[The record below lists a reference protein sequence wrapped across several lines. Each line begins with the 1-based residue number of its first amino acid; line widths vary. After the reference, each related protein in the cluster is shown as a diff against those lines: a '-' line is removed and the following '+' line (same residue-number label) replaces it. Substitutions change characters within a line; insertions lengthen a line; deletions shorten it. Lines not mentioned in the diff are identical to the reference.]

1 MVRLKEGCC
10 MLSYIANID
19 TAQLIQKV
27 CKRKNILILNTQESE
42 TDISQY
48 VKETKVNFNLV
59 KYLVIDLNS
68 LTNSETEI
76 IESIY
81 NFSRI
86 YTKTRIIIL
95 ASNYNEQNIILTN
108 LYDLGFY
115 NIINE
120 FEVDQIENKLNI
132 ALSETGIQKNE
143 AKRFKKQ
150 EEVIQKESKIK
161 NLANK
166 VKNRTNKTKENKKV
180 KENSKADMPTNLV
193 YLFSLLL
200 ETITRLVK
208 FISYV
213 LVFILTSIGL
223 TILLNSEL
231 RELVFQ
237 VFGLK

>member
-1 MVRLKEGCC
+1 
-10 MLSYIANID
+10 MLSYIASKE
-19 TAQLIQKV
+19 TAQIIQRI
-27 CKRKNILILNTQESE
+27 CKRKNILILNAQECE

-48 VKETKVNFNLV
+48 VKETKTNFNLI
-59 KYLVIDLNS
+59 KYLIIDLN
-68 LTNSETEI
+68 LIKNSGNEI
-76 IESIY
+76 IETIY
-81 NFSRI
+81 NFSKL

-120 FEVDQIENKLNI
+120 FEVNVMENKLNI
-132 ALSETGIQKNE
+132 ALSELGIQKNE
-143 AKRFKKQ
+143 SKKFKKR

-161 NLANK
+161 NFIDNIK
-166 VKNRTNKTKENKKV
+166 TNKP
-180 KENSKADMPTNLV
+180 KENSKVKKEVKADMPTNWV

-200 ETITRLVK
+200 EAVTRIVK
-208 FISYV
+208 FICYV
-213 LVFILTSIGL
+213 IVFVLTSIGL

-237 VFGLK
+237 IFGIK

>member
-1 MVRLKEGCC
+1 

-27 CKRKNILILNTQESE
+27 CKRKNILILNTQELE

-48 VKETKVNFNLV
+48 VKEIKINFNLI
-59 KYLVIDLNS
+59 KYLIIDLNS

-76 IESIY
+76 VENIY
-81 NFSRI
+81 NFSKL

-95 ASNYNEQNIILTN
+95 APNYNEQNVVLTN

-120 FEVDQIENKLNI
+120 FEIDKIENKLNI
-132 ALSETGIQKNE
+132 ALSEVGIQKNDS
-143 AKRFKKQ
+143 KRFKKR
-150 EEVIQKESKIK
+150 EEVIKKESKIK
-161 NLANK
+161 NLIDK
-166 VKNRTNKTKENKKV
+166 IKLKPSKKKV
-180 KENSKADMPTNLV
+180 TKKIKEESKSDMPSNSV

-200 ETITRLVK
+200 EAVTRIVK
-208 FISYV
+208 FICYII
-213 LVFILTSIGL
+213 VFILTSIGL

-237 VFGLK
+237 IFGLR

>member
-1 MVRLKEGCC
+1 

-27 CKRKNILILNTQESE
+27 CKRKNILILNTQELE

-48 VKETKVNFNLV
+48 VKEIKINFNLI
-59 KYLVIDLNS
+59 KYLIIDLNS

-76 IESIY
+76 VENIY
-81 NFSRI
+81 NFSKL

-95 ASNYNEQNIILTN
+95 APNYNEQNVILTN

-120 FEVDQIENKLNI
+120 FEIDKIENKLNI
-132 ALSETGIQKNE
+132 ALSEVGIQKNE
-143 AKRFKKQ
+143 AKRFKKR

-161 NLANK
+161 NLIDKIKSKLRKKKA
-166 VKNRTNKTKENKKV
+166 TKKI
-180 KENSKADMPTNLV
+180 KEESKSDMPSNSV

-200 ETITRLVK
+200 EAVTRIVK
-208 FISYV
+208 FICYV
-213 LVFILTSIGL
+213 VVFVLTSIGL

-237 VFGLK
+237 IFGLK

>member
-1 MVRLKEGCC
+1 
-10 MLSYIANID
+10 MLSYIASID

-27 CKRKNILILNTQESE
+27 CKRKNILILNTQELE

-48 VKETKVNFNLV
+48 VKEIKINFNLI
-59 KYLVIDLNS
+59 KYLIIDLNS

-76 IESIY
+76 VENIY
-81 NFSRI
+81 NFSKL

-95 ASNYNEQNIILTN
+95 APNYNEQNVVLTN

-120 FEVDQIENKLNI
+120 FEIDKIENKLNI
-132 ALSETGIQKNE
+132 ALSEVGIQKNDS
-143 AKRFKKQ
+143 KRFKKR

-161 NLANK
+161 NLIDK
-166 VKNRTNKTKENKKV
+166 IKSKPRKKKETKKI
-180 KENSKADMPTNLV
+180 KEESKSDMPSNSV

-200 ETITRLVK
+200 EAVTRIVK
-208 FISYV
+208 FICYV
-213 LVFILTSIGL
+213 IVFVLTSIGL

-237 VFGLK
+237 IFGLK

>member
-1 MVRLKEGCC
+1 

-86 YTKTRIIIL
+86 YTKTRIIIF

-150 EEVIQKESKIK
+150 VEVIQKESKIK
-161 NLANK
+161 KLANK
-166 VKNRTNKTKENKKV
+166 VKTNKKKENKKV
-180 KENSKADMPTNLV
+180 KESSKTDMSTNLV

-200 ETITRLVK
+200 EMITRLVK
-208 FISYV
+208 FICYV

-223 TILLNSEL
+223 TILLNREL

-237 VFGLK
+237 IFGLK

>member
-1 MVRLKEGCC
+1 

-19 TAQLIQKV
+19 TSQIIQKI
-27 CKRKNILILNTQESE
+27 CKRKNILILNAQETE
-42 TDISQY
+42 IDILQY
-48 VKETKVNFNLV
+48 VKETKINFNLI

-68 LTNSETEI
+68 VINSETEI
-76 IESIY
+76 IENIY

-120 FEVDQIENKLNI
+120 FEVDKIENKLNI
-132 ALSETGIQKNE
+132 ALSEVGIQKNE
-143 AKRFKKQ
+143 AKKFKKR

-161 NLANK
+161 NIVDK
-166 VKNRTNKTKENKKV
+166 VKTREKKKNESKKIKE
-180 KENSKADMPTNLV
+180 ESKSDMPSNLV

-200 ETITRLVK
+200 EAITRIIK
-208 FISYV
+208 CICYII
-213 LVFILTSIGL
+213 VFVLTSIGL
-223 TILLNSEL
+223 TILLNNEL
-231 RELVFQ
+231 REMVFQ
-237 VFGLK
+237 IFSLK

>member
-1 MVRLKEGCC
+1 
-10 MLSYIANID
+10 MLSYIASID

-27 CKRKNILILNTQESE
+27 CKRKNILILNMQESE
-42 TDISQY
+42 TDILQY
-48 VKETKVNFNLV
+48 VKETKINFNLI
-59 KYLVIDLNS
+59 KYLIIDLNS
-68 LTNSETEI
+68 IINSETEI

-81 NFSRI
+81 NFSKI

-108 LYDLGFY
+108 LFDLGFY

-120 FEVDQIENKLNI
+120 FEIEAIENKLNI

-143 AKRFKKQ
+143 SKRFKKR
-150 EEVIQKESKIK
+150 EEVIQRESKIK
-161 NLANK
+161 NLIDNIKSKTNKNK
-166 VKNRTNKTKENKKV
+166 VSKKIKEKSKN
-180 KENSKADMPTNLV
+180 DMPSNSV

-200 ETITRLVK
+200 EAVSRIVK
-208 FISYV
+208 FICYV
-213 LVFILTSIGL
+213 VVFALTSVGL

-237 VFGLK
+237 IFGLK

>member
-1 MVRLKEGCC
+1 

-95 ASNYNEQNIILTN
+95 ASSYNEQNIILTN

-150 EEVIQKESKIK
+150 VEVIQKESKIK
-161 NLANK
+161 KLANK
-166 VKNRTNKTKENKKV
+166 VKTNKKKENQKV
-180 KENSKADMPTNLV
+180 KEASKTDMPTNLV

-200 ETITRLVK
+200 EMITRLVK
-208 FISYV
+208 FICYV

-237 VFGLK
+237 IFGLK

>member
-1 MVRLKEGCC
+1 
-10 MLSYIANID
+10 MLSYIASID

-27 CKRKNILILNTQESE
+27 CKRKNILILNTQELE

-48 VKETKVNFNLV
+48 VKEIKINFNLI
-59 KYLVIDLNS
+59 KYLIIDLNS

-76 IESIY
+76 VENIY
-81 NFSRI
+81 NFSKL

-95 ASNYNEQNIILTN
+95 APNYNEQNVILTN

-120 FEVDQIENKLNI
+120 FELDKIENKLNI
-132 ALSETGIQKNE
+132 ALSEVGIQKND
-143 AKRFKKQ
+143 AKRFKKR

-161 NLANK
+161 NLIDK
-166 VKNRTNKTKENKKV
+166 IKSKPSKKKETKKIKQE
-180 KENSKADMPTNLV
+180 SKSDMPSNSV

-200 ETITRLVK
+200 EAVTRIVK
-208 FISYV
+208 FICYV
-213 LVFILTSIGL
+213 IVFALTSIGL

-237 VFGLK
+237 IFGLK

>member
-1 MVRLKEGCC
+1 
-10 MLSYIANID
+10 MLSYIANIN

-27 CKRKNILILNTQESE
+27 CKRKNILILNKQEDK
-42 TDISQY
+42 TDILQY
-48 VKETKVNFNLV
+48 VKGTKINFNLI
-59 KYLVIDLNS
+59 KYLIIDLTILS
-68 LTNSETEI
+68 NSETEI

-81 NFSRI
+81 NFSKI

-95 ASNYNEQNIILTN
+95 AQNYNEQNIILTN

-120 FEVDQIENKLNI
+120 FEVDKIENKLDI
-132 ALSETGIQKNE
+132 ALNEVGIQKNE
-143 AKRFKKQ
+143 SKRFKKR

-161 NLANK
+161 NLVDIVNTKPNK
-166 VKNRTNKTKENKKV
+166 PKDNNKIKEESRT
-180 KENSKADMPTNLV
+180 DMPRHSV

-200 ETITRLVK
+200 EAVTRLVK
-208 FISYV
+208 FICYV
-213 LVFILTSIGL
+213 LVFILTSVGL

-237 VFGLK
+237 IFGLK

>member
-1 MVRLKEGCC
+1 

-19 TAQLIQKV
+19 TAQIIQKV
-27 CKRKNILILNTQESE
+27 CKRKNILILNTQELE

-48 VKETKVNFNLV
+48 VKEIKINFNLI
-59 KYLVIDLNS
+59 KYLIIDLNS

-76 IESIY
+76 VENIY
-81 NFSRI
+81 NFSKL

-95 ASNYNEQNIILTN
+95 APNYNEQNVVLTN

-120 FEVDQIENKLNI
+120 FEIDKIENKLNV
-132 ALSETGIQKNE
+132 ALSEVGIQKNDS
-143 AKRFKKQ
+143 KRFKKR

-161 NLANK
+161 NLIDKIKSKPSKKK
-166 VKNRTNKTKENKKV
+166 VNKKV
-180 KENSKADMPTNLV
+180 KEESKSDMPSNSV

-200 ETITRLVK
+200 EAVTRIVK
-208 FISYV
+208 FICYV
-213 LVFILTSIGL
+213 VVFVLTSIGL

-237 VFGLK
+237 IFGLK

>member
-1 MVRLKEGCC
+1 

-19 TAQLIQKV
+19 TAQIIQKV
-27 CKRKNILILNTQESE
+27 CKRKNILILNTQELE

-48 VKETKVNFNLV
+48 VKEIKINFNLI
-59 KYLVIDLNS
+59 KYLIIDLNS

-76 IESIY
+76 VENIY
-81 NFSRI
+81 NFSKL

-95 ASNYNEQNIILTN
+95 APNYNEQNVVLTN

-120 FEVDQIENKLNI
+120 FEIDKIENKLNV
-132 ALSETGIQKNE
+132 ALSEVGIQKNDS
-143 AKRFKKQ
+143 KRFKKR

-161 NLANK
+161 NLIDKIKSKPSKKK
-166 VKNRTNKTKENKKV
+166 VNKKI
-180 KENSKADMPTNLV
+180 KEESKSDMPSNSV

-200 ETITRLVK
+200 EAVTRIVK
-208 FISYV
+208 FICYV
-213 LVFILTSIGL
+213 VVFVLTSIGL

-237 VFGLK
+237 IFGLK

>member
-1 MVRLKEGCC
+1 

-27 CKRKNILILNTQESE
+27 CKRKNILILNTQELE

-48 VKETKVNFNLV
+48 VKEIKINFNLI
-59 KYLVIDLNS
+59 KYLIIDLNA

-76 IESIY
+76 VENIY
-81 NFSRI
+81 NFSKL

-95 ASNYNEQNIILTN
+95 APNYNEQNVVLTN

-120 FEVDQIENKLNI
+120 FEIDKIENKLNI
-132 ALSETGIQKNE
+132 ALSEVGIQKNDS
-143 AKRFKKQ
+143 KRFKKR

-161 NLANK
+161 NLIDKIKSKPSKKK
-166 VKNRTNKTKENKKV
+166 VNKKI
-180 KENSKADMPTNLV
+180 KEESKSDMPSNSV

-200 ETITRLVK
+200 EAVTRIVK
-208 FISYV
+208 FICYV
-213 LVFILTSIGL
+213 IVFVLTSIGL

-237 VFGLK
+237 IFGLK

>member
-1 MVRLKEGCC
+1 MI
-10 MLSYIANID
+10 SYIASID

-48 VKETKVNFNLV
+48 VKETKINFNLI

-76 IESIY
+76 IENIY
-81 NFSRI
+81 NFSRL

-95 ASNYNEQNIILTN
+95 ASNYNEQNIVLTN
-108 LYDLGFY
+108 LYELGFY

-120 FEVDQIENKLNI
+120 FEATKIEEKLNI
-132 ALSETGIQKNE
+132 ALGENGIQKNE
-143 AKRFKKQ
+143 SKKFKKR
-150 EEVIQKESKIK
+150 EEVIRKESKVQK
-161 NLANK
+161 LLDK
-166 VKNRTNKTKENKKV
+166 VKTKTSKTKKNKKA
-180 KENSKADMPTNLV
+180 KEESKTDMPSHSV

-200 ETITRLVK
+200 EAITRLVK
-208 FISYV
+208 FICYV
-213 LVFILTSIGL
+213 LVFVLTSIGL

-237 VFGLK
+237 IFGLK

>member
-1 MVRLKEGCC
+1 

-27 CKRKNILILNTQESE
+27 CKRKNILILNTKESE

-86 YTKTRIIIL
+86 YTKTRIIIF

-150 EEVIQKESKIK
+150 VEVIQKESKIK
-161 NLANK
+161 KLANK
-166 VKNRTNKTKENKKV
+166 VKTNKKKENQKV
-180 KENSKADMPTNLV
+180 KEASKTDMPTNLV

-200 ETITRLVK
+200 EMITRLVK
-208 FISYV
+208 FICYV

-237 VFGLK
+237 IFGLK